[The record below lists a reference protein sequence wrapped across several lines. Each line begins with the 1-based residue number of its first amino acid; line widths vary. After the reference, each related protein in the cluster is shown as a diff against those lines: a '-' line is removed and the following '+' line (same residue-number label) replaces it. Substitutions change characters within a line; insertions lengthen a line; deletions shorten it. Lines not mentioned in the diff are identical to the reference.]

1 MRGILTFIEVDLN
14 LSKCC
19 SLLLVMGDAS
29 PFMYLIPRTIKLCM
43 LCCVNCFN
51 RNLRMLLLVILKDL
65 REYLLIYFNPV
76 CSIINPWCS
85 SEFFKFCCR
94 IKNCC
99 NCVKIFF
106 ILICFA
112 VIQSKFVMC
121 LMKIR
126 TESLLPENLLALKS
140 FNWSLKMLEEWFIN
154 IKHFMHAW
162 ASHFWNECCHSIEWA
177 Q

>member
-1 MRGILTFIEVDLN
+1 MQEILIFIEIDLN

-19 SLLLVMGDAS
+19 SLLLVMRDALS
-29 PFMYLIPRTIKLCM
+29 FAYLISHTIKLCM

-65 REYLLIYFNPV
+65 REYFNPV
-76 CSIINPWCS
+76 CFIINPWCS

-94 IKNCC
+94 IKNYC
-99 NCVKIFF
+99 NYVKILF

-112 VIQSKFVMC
+112 VIQSKLVVC
-121 LMKIR
+121 LMKAR
-126 TESLLPENLLALKS
+126 TESLLSENLLVLKG
-140 FNWSLKMLEEWFIN
+140 FNWSLKMLKEWLIN

-162 ASHFWNECCHSIEWA
+162 ASHFQNKCCHSIEWA